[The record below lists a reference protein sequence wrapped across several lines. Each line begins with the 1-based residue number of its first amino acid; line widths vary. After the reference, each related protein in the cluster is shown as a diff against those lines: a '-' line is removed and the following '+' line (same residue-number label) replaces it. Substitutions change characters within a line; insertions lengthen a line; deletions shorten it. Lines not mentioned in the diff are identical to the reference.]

1 MVQTK
6 IGRSPQGSYAGYQLS
21 LTEDNFKVCC
31 DVDSVS
37 RRELTNNVIT
47 IDQFPRLPLK
57 VSDTFKGSTDITAE
71 EQTSLQDITVTVD
84 ELNKIEQATRG
95 QSNSDEYEQQRKLRI
110 TTSNFARTTNRKRQ
124 HEFLAKEFFEG
135 KSFTFKYTTHGLE
148 YESTALDQYKKYM
161 ATTGKPVKVCKSG
174 LVVCL
179 DSPYLGASPDSKVID
194 GGCSDPFGLVEI
206 KCP

>member
-1 MVQTK
+1 MKLWWVWIATETK
-6 IGRSPQGSYAGYQLS
+6 NNCLQLFK
-21 LTEDNFKVCC
+21 DNK
-31 DVDSVS
+31 
-37 RRELTNNVIT
+37 
-47 IDQFPRLPLK
+47 QK
-57 VSDTFKGSTDITAE
+57 K
-71 EQTSLQDITVTVD
+71 
-84 ELNKIEQATRG
+84 
-95 QSNSDEYEQQRKLRI
+95 
-110 TTSNFARTTNRKRQ
+110 KRQ

-135 KSFTFKYTTHGLE
+135 KSFTSKYTTHGLE